1 MPWAPC
7 RRAEGSGF
15 WRPRSRLRVP
25 SAECGCCR
33 RDIVVGQAE
42 RWERRQQGV
51 AHELSSAIE
60 GTGQKR
66 GWQPGSKAS
75 TMIVRPARRSWV
87 GYGEEPADQCNVVG
101 PVGIGEEAVVTDAM
115 KSVGQDMDQ
124 EAADE
129 LVGVEGHKLIASVA
143 LGSVILPFERD
154 ARAVEGDETA
164 VGNSNPVRV
173 ARQVGEHSIGSAKRS
188 LGIDDP
194 FGLAQCGEKGLEGCR
209 LGEGGLV
216 GEELQ
221 APGLVGGV
229 QAFQEQAA
237 EEA

>member
-1 MPWAPC
+1 M
-7 RRAEGSGF
+7 GSGVGDFGWRACRGPRAGVLKDLGF
-15 WRPRSRLRVP
+15 WWPRSRLKVP

-51 AHELSSAIE
+51 AHELSSPIE

-66 GWQPGSKAS
+66 GWQPGSKAW
-75 TMIVRPARRSWV
+75 TMIIRAAAARASIPVFVVATIFGVIARLARRRWV
-87 GYGEEPADQCNVVG
+87 GYGEEQARQCNVVG
-101 PVGIGEEAVVTDAM
+101 PVGIGEDAVETDAM

-129 LVGVEGHKLIASVA
+129 LVGVEGHKLVASVA

-164 VGNSNPVRV
+164 VGNSHPVRV
-173 ARQVGEHSIGSAKRS
+173 ARQVGEHSIGSAKRP
-188 LGIDDP
+188 LGIDHP
-194 FGLAQCGEKGLEGCR
+194 L
-209 LGEGGLV
+209 
-216 GEELQ
+216 
-221 APGLVGGV
+221 
-229 QAFQEQAA
+229 
-237 EEA
+237 